1 MRYLRL
7 LTFPLIIGLSMI
19 YGNGNLL
26 AHTEG
31 STLIHEV
38 VEEEAPQAKLA
49 ITKDPTGGFNVRVKS
64 KNFLWRPASAS
75 MKHVNGEGHAHV
87 YLDGRKIMRIYN
99 QWFHLNTYQFATRA
113 GNQLVSIEFVGND
126 HAPYTIQGVPLG
138 AEQLIDVARD
148 EIQPQKRGVSIPV
161 VATSFLLLL
170 ALAAILRFRF
180 SR

>member
-1 MRYLRL
+1 MILS
-7 LTFPLIIGLSMI
+7 LTFSP
-19 YGNGNLL
+19 GNLF

-38 VEEEAPQAKLA
+38 VEQDAPQAELK

-75 MKHVNGEGHAHV
+75 MEHVNGEGHAHV
-87 YLDGRKIMRIYN
+87 YLDGRKIMRIYD

-113 GNQLVSIEFVGND
+113 GNQLVSIELVGND
-126 HAPYTIQGVPLG
+126 HAPYTIHGLPIG
-138 AEQLIDVARD
+138 AEQLIDVASD
-148 EIQPQKRGVSIPV
+148 EIQPQQRGIKFLKVVIIP
-161 VATSFLLLL
+161 LLLL
-170 ALAAILRFRF
+170 ALALALALILRFRF